1 MQGTWTVLVAGMALM
16 TMVPERAAAELAGKN
31 WRITHV
37 SGVAVPDV
45 SKTHFAISADGILNT
60 TVGCN
65 GMSGRVT
72 VSGSAVSIGPLAA
85 TRKACD
91 ATLMD
96 LETRYQNALAETKSV
111 AVDASSLRL
120 LASDGS
126 VLVELRP

>member
-1 MQGTWTVLVAGMALM
+1 MRGTWTVLFVGVALM
-16 TMVPERAAAELAGKN
+16 TMGPQRAAAELAGKT

-37 SGVAVPDV
+37 SGVAVPDAA
-45 SKTHFAISADGILNT
+45 KTHFAIGSDGILNT

-65 GMSGRVT
+65 GMRGHVT
-72 VSGSAVSIGPLAA
+72 VSSSAISIGPLAT

-91 ATLMD
+91 AALME
-96 LETRYQNALAETKSV
+96 LEMKYQGALTETKAF
-111 AVDASSLRL
+111 AVDGSILRL